1 MKEDNHITDGFALR
15 LIAAAQMMATY
26 RSIHR
31 SEFAH
36 KLAKLAVADAD
47 ALFEELSK
55 PKKDKNEAPKQKQ
68 KRRETY

>member
-15 LIAAAQMMATY
+15 LIAASQMMMTY
-26 RSIHR
+26 RTMYK
-31 SEFAH
+31 SEFAS

-55 PKKDKNEAPKQKQ
+55 PKKIKNEVPKSKQ
-68 KRRETY
+68 KR